1 MSRYP
6 QALSFKGLGFVQI
19 IILQEEGLK
28 KENDKS
34 FHPLW
39 ISSPCLKEDEALTEG
54 LLKLSEENA
63 EITEGYLAAM
73 SVQSDTEKHRHQQ
86 NVVSCP

>member
-1 MSRYP
+1 M
-6 QALSFKGLGFVQI
+6 QI
-19 IILQEEGLK
+19 IILLEEGPK
-28 KENDKS
+28 KEVDKS

-39 ISSPCLKEDEALTEG
+39 ISSPFLKEDEALTEG

-63 EITEGYLAAM
+63 KVTEGYLAAM
-73 SVQSDTEKHRHQQ
+73 SVQSDTDKHHHLQ